1 MIVWVCLLLFWL
13 WPWRTPWS
21 PRSRKHLLDR
31 LELLICP
38 FRNKPRNTVKITV
51 ITCSSSGSLMG
62 KQRPGE
68 RIPAGSWSVR
78 KTRHETFAVAWTH
91 GRVPSPAVLG
101 WQPMALLSPAC
112 AYKRA
117 SLSVMSFSVPYL
129 ASHGAGPK
137 GAAVLWAES
146 KWRVTAS
153 ACQHVRS
160 FGTFKLH
167 LHCLICF
174 LKAQKWDCPVNRM
187 WGGKDADLGWLLP
200 LGGVQQS
207 TKGRVTV
214 MKYILNT
221 HCAVLTTNS
230 LHSG

>member
-1 MIVWVCLLLFWL
+1 MTVWVCLLLFWL
-13 WPWRTPWS
+13 WPWRTSWS

-38 FRNKPRNTVKITV
+38 FRNKSRNTVNITV
-51 ITCSSSGSLMG
+51 ITCSSSCSCVG
-62 KQRPGE
+62 KRRPGE

-78 KTRHETFAVAWTH
+78 KTRHGAFTVAWTR

-117 SLSVMSFSVPYL
+117 SLSLMSFSVPYL
-129 ASHGAGPK
+129 ASHGAGPT

-146 KWRVTAS
+146 KRRVAAS
-153 ACQHVRS
+153 ASPRVWS
-160 FGTFKLH
+160 FSAFKLH

-174 LKAQKWDCPVNRM
+174 LKAQKWDSPFNRM

-200 LGGVQQS
+200 LGQGS
-207 TKGRVTV
+207 AEHRGKG
-214 MKYILNT
+214 YN
-221 HCAVLTTNS
+221 
-230 LHSG
+230 